1 MGGGLLLALG
11 FKGLK
16 ISWLGHSGFR
26 IEGSKTIYI
35 DPFGISGGGEA
46 DIILITHEHF
56 DHCSP
61 EDLRKIASRNTVI
74 VATPECR
81 GQLGALKVREV
92 KTVRPGD
99 ELQVDGVQVK
109 AVPAYNVDKYRAP
122 GRVYHPREE
131 MKVGYIVTLDGVRIY
146 HAGDTDRIPEM
157 AGIQVDL
164 ALLPVSGTYVMTAD
178 EAAQATRTIKA
189 EVAIPMHYGSIVGDE
204 GDAERFR
211 ELASCRV
218 EVLKREA

>member
-1 MGGGLLLALG
+1 MSLALD

-26 IEGSKTIYI
+26 IRDSKTVYI
-35 DPFGISGGGEA
+35 DPFKIAGVGVGEA
-46 DIILITHEHF
+46 DLILITHDHF

-61 EDLRKIASRNTVI
+61 EDLRKVASRNTVI
-74 VATPECR
+74 IATPECR
-81 GQLGALKVREV
+81 GQLGGLKVREV

-99 ELQVDGVQVK
+99 ELQVNGVNVK
-109 AVPAYNVDKYRAP
+109 VVPAYNLDKYRAP
-122 GRVYHPREE
+122 GRVFHPKEE
-131 MKVGYIVTLDGVRIY
+131 MKVGYIITLEGVRIY

-157 AGIQVDL
+157 AGIQVDM
-164 ALLPVSGTYVMTAD
+164 ALLPVSGTYVMTPD
-178 EAAQATRTIKA
+178 EAAQATRTLKA

-204 GDAERFR
+204 GDAEKFK

-218 EVLKREA
+218 EIPKKEA

>member
-1 MGGGLLLALG
+1 MALD

-16 ISWLGHSGFR
+16 VSWLGHAGFR
-26 IEGSKTIYI
+26 IRGSRTVYI
-35 DPFGISGGGEA
+35 DPFRIAGGGEA
-46 DIILITHEHF
+46 DLILITHDHF

-61 EDLRKIASRNTVI
+61 EDLRKISSRNTVI

-81 GQLGALKVREV
+81 GQLEGLRVREV

-99 ELQVDGVQVK
+99 ELYVSEVHVK
-109 AVPAYNVDKYRAP
+109 AVPAYNLDKYRAP
-122 GRVYHPREE
+122 GRVFHPRDE
-131 MKVGYIVTLDGVRIY
+131 MKVGYIITLDGVRIY
-146 HAGDTDRIPEM
+146 HAGDTDHIPEM

-178 EAAQATRTIKA
+178 EAAQATRTLKA
-189 EVAIPMHYGSIVGDE
+189 EVAVPMHYGSIVGGE

-218 EVLKREA
+218 EILKREA